1 MQVLVID
8 DEKRLAAALAQ
19 LIMEE
24 KNLVDVVYNG
34 KDGLDYAL
42 SGIYDVIVLDVMLP
56 EMNGF
61 EIISELRRKKIKT
74 PVIMLSAL
82 DSVND
87 KIKGLNAG
95 ADDYMT
101 KPFAPEELLARI
113 KALSRRHGEVVM
125 NEIKFHDLT
134 LNLSDYTLRCGD
146 KSVRL
151 GFKEFEVIK
160 ILMSNSKSI
169 VLKED
174 LIRKVWGLDSD
185 AEDNNVEAFISFLRK
200 KIAFVKSGVVIS
212 TLRKVGYK
220 LEVADV

>member
-1 MQVLVID
+1 MQVLIVD

-19 LIMEE
+19 LIIEE

-56 EMNGF
+56 GMNGF
-61 EIISELRRKKIKT
+61 EVISELRNKKITT

-82 DSVND
+82 DSVKD
-87 KIKGLNAG
+87 KIKGLEAG

-101 KPFAPEELLARI
+101 KPFSPEELLARI

-125 NEIKFHDLT
+125 NELKFQDLT
-134 LNLSDYTLRCGD
+134 LNVSDYTLQGND

-151 GFKEFEVIK
+151 GFKEFEVLK
-160 ILMSNSKSI
+160 ILMTNQKSI

-200 KIAFVKSGVVIS
+200 KIAFVKSKVII
-212 TLRKVGYK
+212 TNLRKVGYK

>member
-1 MQVLVID
+1 
-8 DEKRLAAALAQ
+8 ALAQ
-19 LIMEE
+19 LIIEE

-56 EMNGF
+56 GMNGF
-61 EIISELRRKKIKT
+61 EVISELRNKKITT
-74 PVIMLSAL
+74 PVIMLSAR
-82 DSVND
+82 DSVKD
-87 KIKGLNAG
+87 KIKGLEAG

-101 KPFAPEELLARI
+101 KPFSPEELLARI

-125 NEIKFHDLT
+125 NELKFQDLT
-134 LNLSDYTLRCGD
+134 LNVSDYTLQGND

-151 GFKEFEVIK
+151 GFKEFEVLK
-160 ILMSNSKSI
+160 ILMTNQKSI

-200 KIAFVKSGVVIS
+200 KIAFVKSKVII
-212 TLRKVGYK
+212 TNLRKVGYK